1 MVVIFDRAKSEQ
13 GGAAQ
18 ARLLCTRCNKP
29 SITVC
34 YHGRSCCRYYSPHT
48 GKLDECHAP
57 EDAPDPADN
66 YDESGQ
72 LQ

>member
-18 ARLLCTRCNKP
+18 ARLLCTRCNNP
-29 SITVC
+29 SSTVC
-34 YHGRSCCRYYSPHT
+34 YHGRYYSPHT

-66 YDESGQ
+66 DDESGQ